1 MLTLR
6 VIIDIVSLKIIMNK
20 TNLNNVPQ
28 GLTET
33 QAVELAAEGKTNYVK
48 KTVGKSYTSIIID
61 NVLTMFNLVGL
72 VVFILLAI
80 AGDWK
85 NTMFCV
91 VILANT
97 FIGIIQEVRAK
108 VIVQKLSILT
118 SANAT
123 VVRDGLEKKIG
134 VGKIV
139 LGDIIKLKV
148 GDQIPADS
156 EVLFGYIETNEAL
169 LTGES
174 RSVKKEVGDMLLS
187 GSFVVSGNCYASV
200 VHIGAQNYV
209 EQLAIKAK
217 KYKKPK
223 SELMRSI
230 NGIIKII
237 AIVVFPLGLASFLT
251 GFYANAKPWTEALAR
266 ACGSMI
272 GMIPSGMVLLTSVT
286 LAVSVIKMVRKKAL
300 VQDLYCIEM
309 LARVD
314 VLCLDKTGTITD
326 GTMTVEEVEIFDD
339 SVDVGQTV
347 AGILAATG
355 DSNDTA
361 KALLEKFGD
370 ESESKA
376 EKSLPF
382 SSERKMSGA
391 AFSNG
396 TFLLGASEF
405 ILPKDAKIKKINE
418 KYSEKGMR
426 TLLLAKTDGS
436 LENPKNVK
444 AVALIA
450 LSDTLRSDAK
460 DIINWF
466 RENQVGIKVISGDN
480 AQTVSV
486 IAEKAGI
493 ANSDKFISLDGLSD
507 DEVVKA
513 VENYTVFGRVTP
525 EQKAIIIKTLKEQ
538 GNTVAMTG
546 DGVNDI
552 LAMKQADCAVAI
564 AAGSDAA
571 KSAAHLVLLDS
582 KFSSMPNVVKEGRQ
596 VVNNI
601 QNSTSLFLMK
611 TIMTMFTT
619 VLMLAL
625 GKVYPLEPQNLYVI
639 EFFVIGIPAFFLAL
653 RHNESLIKGKFLR
666 NIFASTLPKGIA
678 MAVNVAL
685 IYIFANVIG
694 IAGDERAITMTVMLA
709 ITYSGLVG
717 LITLCM
723 PFTKL
728 SFAVSAGS
736 LIISTAAFWFLNK
749 YLDYHLYLLTNKII
763 IFLVI
768 TVAVS
773 VLIIAVGRI
782 IEEKNKKEKLNA
794 KIS

>member
-1 MLTLR
+1 MNDNFTL
-6 VIIDIVSLKIIMNK
+6 D
-20 TNLNNVPQ
+20 NVPQ
-28 GLTET
+28 GLSEA
-33 QAVELAAEGKTNYVK
+33 QAAELAAQGKTNYVK
-48 KTVGKSYTSIIID
+48 KTVGKSYASIILD

-97 FIGIIQEVRAK
+97 FIGIIQEIRAK
-108 VIVQKLSILT
+108 VTVQKLSILT

-123 VVRDGLEKKIG
+123 VIRDGKENQIA
-134 VGKIV
+134 VGKLV
-139 LGDIIKLKV
+139 LGDVIKLKV
-148 GDQIPADS
+148 GNQIPADS
-156 EVLFGYIETNEAL
+156 EVLQGYVETNEAL

-174 RSVKKEVGDMLLS
+174 HSVKKNTGDTLLS
-187 GSFVVSGNCYASV
+187 GSFVVAGNCFATV
-200 VHIGAQNYV
+200 NHIGAENYV

-237 AIVVFPLGLASFLT
+237 AIVVFPLGLASFLM

-326 GTMTVEEVEIFDD
+326 GTMTVGEIEVFDQ
-339 SVDVGQTV
+339 SIDVGQTI
-347 AGILAATG
+347 ADILAATG

-361 KALLEKFGD
+361 KALLEKFVC
-370 ESESKA
+370 
-376 EKSLPF
+376 EKTNKPTSFLPF

-391 AFSNG
+391 
-396 TFLLGASEF
+396 TFGGITYLLGASEF
-405 ILPKDAKIKKINE
+405 ILPKDHTIEKITE

-426 TLLLAKTDGS
+426 ALLLAKADGTAEKP
-436 LENPKNVK
+436 ENIKP
-444 AVALIA
+444 VALIA
-450 LSDTLRSDAK
+450 LSDTLRSDAS
-460 DIINWF
+460 DIIDWF
-466 RENQVGIKVISGDN
+466 KQNQVGVRVISGDN
-480 AQTVSV
+480 AKTVSV

-493 ANSDKFISLDGLSD
+493 LNAEKFISLDGLSD
-507 DEVVKA
+507 EEVIEAVKS
-513 VENYTVFGRVTP
+513 YTVFGRVTP
-525 EQKAIIIKTLKEQ
+525 EQKALIIKTLKEQ

-582 KFSSMPNVVKEGRQ
+582 KFSSMPDVVKEGRQ

-619 VLMLAL
+619 ILMLVL

-666 NIFASTLPKGIA
+666 NILASTLPKGIA
-678 MAVNVAL
+678 LATSVAL
-685 IYIFANVIG
+685 VYIFANMLGIG
-694 IAGDERAITMTVMLA
+694 SDERAITMTVMLA

-723 PFTKL
+723 PFTKI
-728 SFAVSAGS
+728 SFGVSAGS
-736 LIISTAAFWFLNK
+736 LIISTLAFWILNK
-749 YLDYHLYLLTNKII
+749 YLDYHLYLMTNEIL

-773 VLIIAVGRI
+773 ILIIAVGRI